1 METDTNLM
9 LQIAE
14 GMKYIG
20 IGLISFAMIAAA
32 KGIASIF
39 TTIISCLSRN
49 PNVTNDV
56 SLFAWV
62 GAGFVE
68 GIALFAFGLAY
79 LVLSN

>member
-1 METDTNLM
+1 MHTDPNVM
-9 LQIAE
+9 LQLAE
-14 GMKYIG
+14 GLKYLG
-20 IGLISFAMIAAA
+20 VGLISFAMIAAA

-39 TTIISCLSRN
+39 TTIISCISRN
-49 PNVTNDV
+49 PEVKKDV